1 MSQADRDRLQ
11 YYSRKVKFFKF
22 TSEKI
27 IQVHPSTYL
36 RIGQLCSPA
45 LFPSLR
51 HLSYSLNPNEMPI
64 FHIFLHIA
72 SPLLDSLELYEIT
85 YAENTIIGPFFAS
98 LSSPML
104 RHITL
109 CEGYLSGD
117 ISIAHFKQLRSIEL
131 FDAVAARNF
140 VLWEALG
147 TLPTLEDLTVVDH
160 SPLLLHVS
168 ENSNSQ
174 SGGPRYFE
182 ALESLCVTS
191 SIHFIRHL
199 LNFIDS
205 PCLKSIKIDPV
216 ILSSDK
222 LEPEDLFTPLT
233 IVSSKW
239 SQSLKN
245 LAFRLDLTMKTQAL
259 DYDVM
264 IRLWSWPLA
273 KLRTLNLNKSL
284 VSLGALRRIAEN
296 CPELRHLHIQFHFDL
311 DTSIIPFA
319 DTSSKSLHH
328 NLEDLTVDGSHTPS
342 ISRTQTMLECQI
354 KVARYLDLIFP
365 YLKSIELDD
374 RDVFWKGIRDLV
386 HLCRDASLSRQ
397 IAGNGHHD
405 HV

>member
-1 MSQADRDRLQ
+1 
-11 YYSRKVKFFKF
+11 
-22 TSEKI
+22 
-27 IQVHPSTYL
+27 
-36 RIGQLCSPA
+36 
-45 LFPSLR
+45 
-51 HLSYSLNPNEMPI
+51 
-64 FHIFLHIA
+64 
-72 SPLLDSLELYEIT
+72 
-85 YAENTIIGPFFAS
+85 
-98 LSSPML
+98 ML
-104 RHITL
+104 RHIIL
-109 CEGYLSGD
+109 CNGYLSGD
-117 ISIAHFKQLRSIEL
+117 LPIVHLKQLRSIKL

-147 TLPTLEDLTVVDH
+147 TLPTLEDLTLVDH

-216 ILSSDK
+216 ILSGDK

-284 VSLGALRRIAEN
+284 VSLGALKLRRTVLN
-296 CPELRHLHIQFHFDL
+296 CVTCIFNFILIWILLSSHLP
-311 DTSIIPFA
+311 IPLAKAF
-319 DTSSKSLHH
+319 TTIWRISPWT
-328 NLEDLTVDGSHTPS
+328 DLTHLLSV
-342 ISRTQTMLECQI
+342 
-354 KVARYLDLIFP
+354 V
-365 YLKSIELDD
+365 LKQCWNVKLK
-374 RDVFWKGIRDLV
+374 W
-386 HLCRDASLSRQ
+386 
-397 IAGNGHHD
+397 HD
-405 HV
+405 IWT